1 MLLRLFS
8 KIFIMEI
15 ESGILNKEIKRKK
28 KWENFGDLVLF
39 VEYFHFKKNTR
50 GFCRDDQHLFHP
62 FINYHFSTKLQ
73 NAEK

>member
-28 KWENFGDLVLF
+28 KVRKLWGFGFICGIL
-39 VEYFHFKKNTR
+39 
-50 GFCRDDQHLFHP
+50 P
-62 FINYHFSTKLQ
+62 FQ
-73 NAEK
+73 EKY